1 MKDLG
6 TPRYCPGAFSS
17 ILQTPTATIAR
28 QRFDRVDGV
37 PAPSDNLQLHRYTP
51 PSTALQWLPRA
62 NEQCYRK
69 SVSLSSAD
77 VKYRATHRASQPAI
91 SWKFPRT
98 KLMLASP
105 FQRLIPTALGRD
117 REVLLTAH
125 TQNNGSIRSSH
136 LCPLCAHG
144 GLCLSSQRLRN
155 LQAAEQ

>member
-1 MKDLG
+1 MLWHLPATARASSTSG
-6 TPRYCPGAFSS
+6 TTAVVHLVHDERSRHTKILPGR
-17 ILQTPTATIAR
+17 LLLDPPNTNIAR
-28 QRFDRVDGV
+28 LRFDRVDGV
-37 PAPSDNLQLHRYTP
+37 PAPSDNLQLHQYTP
-51 PSTALQWLPRA
+51 PSRWLQWLPRA

-125 TQNNGSIRSSH
+125 T
-136 LCPLCAHG
+136 
-144 GLCLSSQRLRN
+144 
-155 LQAAEQ
+155 